1 MVLRT
6 IFSDEWFSDRQRNGF
21 FCYNKL
27 TRVEFIIS
35 ARMDN
40 QPWLI
45 ANYILFQRWYPFHHY
60 VTDTSLL
67 FLSDKV
73 RILVCKPRFQSYNVL
88 SLSYINLIFSWK
100 DKSFV
105 TKPWTDAWRKRFGIC
120 RRSFTSQRFASISS
134 KVFSRRINWLP
145 ILTACQCLF

>member
-21 FCYNKL
+21 FCYNML
-27 TRVEFIIS
+27 TGVEFIIS

-45 ANYILFQRWYPFHHY
+45 ANSILFQRWYPFYHY
-60 VTDTSLL
+60 VTDTSLF

-73 RILVCKPRFQSYNVL
+73 RILVCKPRFQSYQVL
-88 SLSYINLIFSWK
+88 SLSYI
-100 DKSFV
+100 V
-105 TKPWTDAWRKRFGIC
+105 ERTKPWTDAWRKRFGIC
-120 RRSFTSQRFASISS
+120 RRSFTSQRIASISS

-145 ILTACQCLF
+145 ILTVCQCLF